1 MSDEDDFDDD
11 DDALI
16 PLDEITGLPSL
27 TVEDKIGA
35 IRQTISDREDARPKV
50 CGANLASRPGETCQ
64 RKPVKGRTRCRK
76 HGGTSLAG
84 FESGVATTCRQSK
97 FLPQRLVATY
107 LEALRDP
114 DLLSLREDVALIEVR
129 KAENLSHLN
138 VSALTW
144 QMLKDDLA
152 SLETAL
158 NTDDQDTATYSL
170 KALKTHLQEGSV
182 DAARWRDVVDDM
194 KTKRMMVD
202 TERKYIYEESNAIQ
216 LEQLVAL
223 QKATLMII
231 GRYVTDEDVKFQIVD
246 EFRRMFG

>member
-1 MSDEDDFDDD
+1 MSDDDEFDDD
-11 DDALI
+11 DMV
-16 PLDEITGLPSL
+16 PLEDVTGLPSL
-27 TVEDKIGA
+27 PVEDKIGA
-35 IRQTISDREDARPKV
+35 IRLAVSDRQDARPKV

-64 RKPVKGRTRCRK
+64 RHPVKGRTRCRK
-76 HGGTSLAG
+76 HGGMSLAG
-84 FESGVATTCRQSK
+84 FESGTATLGRQSK
-97 FLPQRLVATY
+97 YLPQRLVATY
-107 LEALRDP
+107 LEHLNDP
-114 DLLSLREDVALIEVR
+114 DLLSLRDDVALIETR
-129 KAENLSHLN
+129 KSENLSHLN

-152 SLETAL
+152 NLETAL